1 MGGPTRLTE
10 AGQALLP
17 FCASILAVAGEAVR
31 ALADL
36 RAAHT
41 GRVALAA
48 SQTVGTYVV
57 PRLLAAF
64 RARNPGVRLI
74 PAVSSAA
81 SPRIRVNATSPPFLC
96 KFGCL
101 HDIDSTTHFV
111 FLSMLPLHSVCFPW
125 RGRLSEPSRGTAS
138 DHHGPYCRAENGCL
152 IAAQVTVTLQ
162 VEQSRRACDAVARGE
177 ADCAIIGGDIPED
190 LESIL
195 QVPSSQ
201 NFESFCDGLDD
212 LLLSS

>member
-1 MGGPTRLTE
+1 MGGGPTRLTE

-64 RARNPGVRLI
+64 RARNPGVRLL
-74 PAVSSAA
+74 PA
-81 SPRIRVNATSPPFLC
+81 TPF
-96 KFGCL
+96 
-101 HDIDSTTHFV
+101 
-111 FLSMLPLHSVCFPW
+111 M
-125 RGRLSEPSRGTAS
+125 
-138 DHHGPYCRAENGCL
+138 
-152 IAAQVTVTLQ
+152 TLQ
-162 VEQSRRACDAVARGE
+162 
-177 ADCAIIGGDIPED
+177 DCCPPHASMMCIP
-190 LESIL
+190 ST
-195 QVPSSQ
+195 
-201 NFESFCDGLDD
+201 
-212 LLLSS
+212 